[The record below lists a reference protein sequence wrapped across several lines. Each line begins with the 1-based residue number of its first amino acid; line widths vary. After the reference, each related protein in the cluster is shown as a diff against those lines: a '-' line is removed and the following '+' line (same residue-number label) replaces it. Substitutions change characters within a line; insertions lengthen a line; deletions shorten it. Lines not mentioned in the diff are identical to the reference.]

1 MVLEIDYFLECIRT
15 TNTADFKN
23 SINPYIPLIQIA
35 ENITA
40 PPFSYCDYMRAFFK
54 SAWPYIINLFYCSH
68 FASNAVIVVKVSPNC
83 VKNAD
88 KIAISSSDLSF
99 AIVHANVEMN
109 VTNSHEFN
117 IYHLYFNI

>member
-1 MVLEIDYFLECIRT
+1 M
-15 TNTADFKN
+15 
-23 SINPYIPLIQIA
+23 
-35 ENITA
+35 
-40 PPFSYCDYMRAFFK
+40 
-54 SAWPYIINLFYCSH
+54 
-68 FASNAVIVVKVSPNC
+68 IVVKVSPNC

-88 KIAISSSDLSF
+88 KTAISSSDLSF